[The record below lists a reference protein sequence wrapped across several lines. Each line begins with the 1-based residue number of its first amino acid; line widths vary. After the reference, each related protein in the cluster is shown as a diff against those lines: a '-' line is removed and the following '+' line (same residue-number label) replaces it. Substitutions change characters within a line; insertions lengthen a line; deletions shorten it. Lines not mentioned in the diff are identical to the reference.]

1 MDSFINIIY
10 ICSFFITYF
19 ILFIIMEDLKKMKSK
34 LYNEINYKIWFKLYA
49 FISISMIHLIWSFS
63 ILFLDYKDN
72 NTLIYGFTPFL
83 FIPYIIYIITDL
95 KDNSNDSIASYK
107 INKYL
112 NNLISLYFIFI
123 IIWIIMPNNI
133 KENFVSC
140 FKNIIKDIFKLI

>member
-1 MDSFINIIY
+1 MDFFINIIY

-19 ILFIIMEDLKKMKSK
+19 ILFIIMEDLKKIKSK
-34 LYNEINYKIWFKLYA
+34 LYNEINYKVLFKLYA

-72 NTLIYGFTPFL
+72 TLIYGFTPFL
-83 FIPYIIYIITDL
+83 FIPYMIYIITDL

-112 NNLISLYFIFI
+112 NNLISLYFILIIMWI
-123 IIWIIMPNNI
+123 IIPNDI
-133 KENFVSC
+133 KENFISC
-140 FKNIIKDIFKLI
+140 FKNIIFKLI